1 MPRRVEDR
9 NYPLELIGAIARQD
23 AAAVDQKVD
32 DLTAADIAFDNSG
45 GSLSASD
52 VQSAITELEA
62 GLGAGVD
69 PNLLLHLQWAQK
81 VHFKKYTYSLL
92 TGDLELQE
100 IFEDNTETV
109 KLFNIAYTY
118 SGGSLTQ
125 IDVERISDSA
135 TLTKVFTYSGG
146 NLESIEVT

>member
-1 MPRRVEDR
+1 MSRRVEDKS
-9 NYPLELIGAIARQD
+9 YPLSLLGSIARQD
-23 AAAVDQKVD
+23 IQ
-32 DLTAADIAFDNSG
+32 DLTAADIEYTPSG
-45 GSLSASD
+45 GLLSTN
-52 VQSAITELEA
+52 VQAALDELETSLA
-62 GLGAGVD
+62 SGVD

-100 IFEDNTETV
+100 IFEDNTEVV
-109 KLFNIAYTY
+109 KLFDIAYTY
-118 SGGSLTQ
+118 SGGNLTQ